1 MLTSSSCLDTAP
13 LASMEVIVTT
23 TTAILKNDIFIV
35 TVCDA
40 LDGDWFLVFDQ
51 WCDGRRTKLEIIVNT
66 SLVLLLHHMMYIH
79 ITSYFFYTVIRFL
92 WPARE
97 KVILSQREENL
108 ITNVGICLI
117 RYNNITPTLF
127 FFCLV
132 GIAVLLHHVHT
143 HVILFWLHIL

>member
-51 WCDGRRTKLEIIVNT
+51 
-66 SLVLLLHHMMYIH
+66 
-79 ITSYFFYTVIRFL
+79 
-92 WPARE
+92 
-97 KVILSQREENL
+97 
-108 ITNVGICLI
+108 
-117 RYNNITPTLF
+117 
-127 FFCLV
+127 
-132 GIAVLLHHVHT
+132 
-143 HVILFWLHIL
+143 